1 MGPSIPAAAISAPLN
16 SLSYPVFSIS
26 GIMTLQRMDA
36 TALLLPRMAES
47 RAAVKIVQYASPP
60 RIQPTISMTKS
71 NSLRV
76 TPPPFI
82 SSPATIKKGIQ
93 VRLVILIPANIR
105 WGITEK

>member
-1 MGPSIPAAAISAPLN
+1 MFVIVLC
-16 SLSYPVFSIS
+16 VFF
-26 GIMTLQRMDA
+26 G
-36 TALLLPRMAES
+36 LLLLGAPIAFVLGLTGISHLALMS
-47 RAAVKIVQYASPP
+47 FDYF
-60 RIQPTISMTKS
+60 SMTKS

-82 SSPATIKKGIQ
+82 SSPATIKKGMQ